1 MFIFSETVNEYL
13 GKELVTEENELKFLY
28 DFKECSS
35 SQIDPENDSCYAKI
49 IVWGEKLPISYELE
63 KDEDGCWVIFDERIA

>member
-1 MFIFSETVNEYL
+1 MFLFSESVNEYL
-13 GKELVTEENELKFLY
+13 GKELITEENELKFLY
-28 DFKECSS
+28 DFKECCS